1 MVHCHPRDNML
12 KREKMFLTEW
22 CSLDSLENAKNF
34 LRFYHSFHCN
44 VWWMVVLSVA
54 WWRHTPIL
62 VLKPTGIVFFR
73 LLVLHEWRSDVTLP
87 TIILV
92 SASVS
97 CAVAWPD
104 FLTTD
109 AVECQRVH
117 VVLPHAL
124 TIAPFSF
131 MTLNP
136 LFLGFLYVSA
146 VWEFAIVKHL

>member
-1 MVHCHPRDNML
+1 MNGGAVCGLMKAHSYSCSQTHRD
-12 KREKMFLTEW
+12 
-22 CSLDSLENAKNF
+22 C
-34 LRFYHSFHCN
+34 
-44 VWWMVVLSVA
+44 
-54 WWRHTPIL
+54 
-62 VLKPTGIVFFR
+62 FFR
-73 LLVLHEWRSDVTLP
+73 LLVLHEWGSDVTLP

-117 VVLPHAL
+117 AVLPHAL

-146 VWEFAIVKHL
+146 V